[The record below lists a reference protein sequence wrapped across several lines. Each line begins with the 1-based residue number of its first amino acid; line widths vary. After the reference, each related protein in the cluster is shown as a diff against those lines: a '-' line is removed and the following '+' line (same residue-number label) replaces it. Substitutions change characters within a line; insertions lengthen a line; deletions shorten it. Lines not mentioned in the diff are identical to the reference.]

1 MDQQVNA
8 GTSGE
13 KREYPRAMMS
23 TPARFRLLGP
33 HDAEKALNRHF
44 DPDELLTEYKEGE
57 TLDVSKTGVMLL
69 TNEDLKLG
77 SFIAASMHLSVP
89 GISCNCKVLGEVVR
103 RHLNENGKYKYKVG
117 LKLHRILHQNLK
129 TYKYL
134 DFKDL
139 LSIKE
144 RQI

>member
-1 MDQQVNA
+1 
-8 GTSGE
+8 
-13 KREYPRAMMS
+13 MS

-33 HDAEKALNRHF
+33 HDAEKAMNRHF

-57 TLDVSKTGVMLL
+57 TLDVSKSGVMLL

-77 SFIAASMHLSVP
+77 SVVVAAMHLSVP
-89 GISCNCKVLGEVVR
+89 GIACNCKVLGEVVR
-103 RHLNENGKYKYKVG
+103 RHLHENGKYKYRIG
-117 LKLHRILHQNLK
+117 LKLHKILHQNLK

-139 LSIKE
+139 LSIKD
-144 RQI
+144 RQQ